1 MNASNLIPTP
11 DNWSWPPSQ
20 SITSC
25 LVSDNAVVVQWDN
38 DRRSKLHPLWLRD
51 NCCCALCLHQV
62 TRENLLDLRDIPEDI
77 RAASVEVDA
86 EGALCV
92 TWSDCNHVSRF
103 NPAWL
108 YANSGHQPSAPF
120 NPVFW
125 GTAQLSAPPTFYAKD
140 SLISAELLYEVLL
153 SVARHGIARLRD
165 LPTDIGLVEAFALR
179 IGAIRETH
187 FDRIFD
193 VISKADGDSNAYT
206 SEYLAAHTDIPTRE
220 APPGIQILHSRV
232 ANAEGGESLMTDGFK
247 VAQDIE
253 QEFPDYYKT
262 LTTTKWC
269 YANRAGPKASRW
281 EAPTI
286 GLDDLGKLLEI
297 RMLPFSRAP
306 LQGSF
311 EDIQKAYAALR
322 CYMVKANSP
331 EYQMRFSFKA
341 GDLIIFDN
349 RRILHGR
356 AAFFPS
362 TGDRS
367 LRGTYLDRDD
377 VFSKIRQLQRQLL
390 LTR

>member
-1 MNASNLIPTP
+1 MNASESIPTP
-11 DNWSWPPSQ
+11 DNWHWPSSQ
-20 SITSC
+20 NISS
-25 LVSDNAVVVQWDN
+25 VKVKGNAVILQWDN
-38 DRRSKLHPLWLRD
+38 GNHSKLHPLWLRD
-51 NCCCALCLHQV
+51 NCCCGLCLHHV
-62 TRENLLDLRDIPEDI
+62 SRENLSDLRDIPEDI
-77 RAASVEVDA
+77 QAASVAIDD
-86 EGALCV
+86 EGALCIV
-92 TWSDCNHVSRF
+92 WSHGGHSSRF

-108 YANSGHQPSAPF
+108 YAYSGHQPTPSLTAE
-120 NPVFW
+120 FW
-125 GTAQLSAPPTFYAKD
+125 DTAKLPEPPTFH
-140 SLISAELLYEVLL
+140 AEKGVVSDLLLYDALV

-165 LPTDIGLVEAFALR
+165 LPTDLELVEDFALR

-206 SEYLAAHTDIPTRE
+206 TGYLAAHTDIPTRE
-220 APPGIQILHSRV
+220 APPGIQILHARI
-232 ANAEGGESLMTDGFK
+232 ADAQGGESLMTDGFK

-253 QEFPDYYKT
+253 REFPEQYKT
-262 LTTTKWC
+262 LTSTKWC
-269 YANRAGPKASRW
+269 YANRAGPKDYRW

-286 GLDDLGKLLEI
+286 GLDDEGKLLEI

-311 EDIQKAYAALR
+311 EDIHKAYAALR
-322 CYMVKANSP
+322 CYMEKANSP
-331 EYQMRFSFKA
+331 DYQMRFSFQA

-356 AAFFPS
+356 AEFFPT

-377 VFSKIRQLQRQLL
+377 IFSKIRQLKRELFK
-390 LTR
+390 TV

>member
-1 MNASNLIPTP
+1 MKSSKLIPTP
-11 DNWSWPPSQ
+11 DNWHWPPSQ
-20 SITSC
+20 NITSAKIG
-25 LVSDNAVVVQWDN
+25 DKAVMLRWDN
-38 DRRSKLHPLWLRD
+38 DRHSKLHPLWLRD

-77 RAASVEVDA
+77 QAASVEVDA

-92 TWSDCNHVSRF
+92 TWSHSDHVSRF

-108 YANSGHQPSAPF
+108 YATSGLQPASPMSTAL
-120 NPVFW
+120 W
-125 GTAQLSAPPTFYAKD
+125 DTAQFSEPPTFFAD
-140 SLISAELLYEVLL
+140 NGLISDELLYEVLL
-153 SVARHGIARLRD
+153 SVGRHGIARLRD
-165 LPTDIGLVEAFALR
+165 LPTDIQLVEDFALR

-220 APPGIQILHSRV
+220 SPPGIQILHSRI
-232 ANAEGGESLMTDGFK
+232 AEAKGGESLMTDGFK

-253 QEFPDYYKT
+253 QEFPEHYKT
-262 LTTTKWC
+262 LTSTKWC
-269 YANRAGPKASRW
+269 YANRAGPKDYRW

-286 GLDDLGKLLEI
+286 GLDDQGKLLEI

-306 LQGSF
+306 LQASF

-322 CYMVKANSP
+322 CYMEKANSP
-331 EYQMRFSFKA
+331 KYQMSFPFRA

-349 RRILHGR
+349 RRVLHGR
-356 AAFFPS
+356 AKFYPS
-362 TGDRS
+362 TGDRA

-377 VFSKIRQLQRQLL
+377 VFAKIRQLQRQFLL
-390 LTR
+390 DR

>member
-1 MNASNLIPTP
+1 MSAHNLIPTP
-11 DNWSWPPSQ
+11 DNWYWPPSQ
-20 SITSC
+20 NIASVESN
-25 LVSDNAVVVQWDN
+25 DNAILVFWDN
-38 DRRSKLHPLWLRD
+38 DKRSKLHPLWLRD

-62 TRENLLDLRDIPEDI
+62 TRENLLDLRDIPADI
-77 RAASVEVDA
+77 QASALEVDA
-86 EGALCV
+86 EGALCI
-92 TWSDCNHVSRF
+92 TWAESSHVSRF

-108 YANSGHQPSAPF
+108 YANSVQQPVLIVSSE
-120 NPVFW
+120 FW
-125 GTAQLSAPPTFYAKD
+125 GTAQLPEPPTFYATD
-140 SLISAELLYEVLL
+140 GLISDALLYDALI

-165 LPTDIGLVEAFALR
+165 LPTDLELVEDFALR

-220 APPGIQILHSRV
+220 SPPGIQILHSRI
-232 ANAEGGESLMTDGFK
+232 AEAEGGESLMTDGFK

-269 YANRAGPKASRW
+269 YANRAGPKDYRW

-286 GLDDLGKLLEI
+286 GLDDQGKLLEI

-331 EYQMRFSFKA
+331 EYQMRFSFDA

>member
-1 MNASNLIPTP
+1 RVKGS
-11 DNWSWPPSQ
+11 
-20 SITSC
+20 
-25 LVSDNAVVVQWDN
+25 AVILQWDN
-38 DRRSKLHPLWLRD
+38 DNVSKLHPLWLRD
-51 NCCCALCLHQV
+51 NCCCGLCLHHV
-62 TRENLLDLRDIPEDI
+62 SRENLSDLRDIPEDI
-77 RAASVEVDA
+77 QAASVAIDD
-86 EGALCV
+86 EGALCIV
-92 TWSDCNHVSRF
+92 WSHGEHRSRF

-108 YANSGHQPSAPF
+108 YAHSGHQPISRL
-120 NPVFW
+120 
-125 GTAQLSAPPTFYAKD
+125 TAELWDTAKLPEPPTFCADKGIVSD
-140 SLISAELLYEVLL
+140 SLLYDVLV

-165 LPTDIGLVEAFALR
+165 LPTDLELVEDFALR

-206 SEYLAAHTDIPTRE
+206 TGYLAAHTDIPTRE
-220 APPGIQILHSRV
+220 APPGIQVLHARI
-232 ANAEGGESLMTDGFK
+232 AEAQGGESLMTDGFK

-253 QEFPDYYKT
+253 REFPQQYKT
-262 LTTTKWC
+262 LTSTKWC
-269 YANRAGPKASRW
+269 YANRAGPKDYRW

-286 GLDDLGKLLEI
+286 GLDDEGKLLEI

-311 EDIQKAYAALR
+311 EAIDKAYAALR
-322 CYMVKANSP
+322 CYMTKANSP
-331 EYQMRFSFKA
+331 NYQMRFSFQA

-356 AAFFPS
+356 TEFFPT

-377 VFSKIRQLQRQLL
+377 VYSKIRQLQRQLF
-390 LTR
+390 